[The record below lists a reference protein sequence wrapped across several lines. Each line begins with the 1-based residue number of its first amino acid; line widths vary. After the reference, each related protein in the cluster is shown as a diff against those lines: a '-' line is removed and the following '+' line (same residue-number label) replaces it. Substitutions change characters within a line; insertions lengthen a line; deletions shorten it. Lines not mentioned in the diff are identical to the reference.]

1 MEAPEI
7 PGLGGATGGQK
18 PNLLSLG
25 SLPGHPSGPQPHWL
39 TLPGTLCCHQTPA
52 FPQPGPK
59 LPLLSG
65 SNTTLR
71 KTLYVFQINAIKSIK
86 VCE

>member
-1 MEAPEI
+1 M
-7 PGLGGATGGQK
+7 GGQR
-18 PNLLSLG
+18 PNLLSFG
-25 SLPGHPSGPQPHWL
+25 SLPGHPQPWL
-39 TLPGTLCCHQTPA
+39 HRVPPAGILHCPETLASPCPD
-52 FPQPGPK
+52 PK

-86 VCE
+86 VCER